1 MNDILGGE
9 ALKLA
14 GQGTHVVLEA
24 LLHVI
29 HLVHNRVTNI
39 YLDVIT
45 KFTKLKGHAIELF
58 INSPKFG
65 VHLIE
70 LPIHIIL

>member
-1 MNDILGGE
+1 MNAILGGE

-14 GQGTHVVLEA
+14 RQGTHVVLEA

-29 HLVHNRVTNI
+29 HLAHNRVMNI

-45 KFTKLKGHAIELF
+45 KFTKLKGHAIELSS
-58 INSPKFG
+58 IAPNLVSIS
-65 VHLIE
+65 LNCLSI
-70 LPIHIIL
+70 